1 MNPRRDFLWAD
12 WPAPAHI
19 RAGTT
24 LRSGGFSLAPYDWLN
39 LGTHTGDCV
48 DTVHRNRDALRS
60 ALALP
65 GKPVWLEQ
73 SHGTN
78 VVTADAPVTEAAD
91 ASIAQQPATVCAV
104 LTADCLPVV
113 FCDQGG
119 SCWAAAHAG
128 WRGLAAGVL
137 EATVERLPVRA
148 QQVLAW
154 LGPAIGATHFEVGA
168 EVRDA
173 FMASDPKVEAMFVPS
188 NRPGRYFADIY
199 ALARARLQRI
209 GVERIYGGG
218 QCTVDDS
225 DRFYSYRRGSPTG
238 RMATLVWSTTG

>member
-1 MNPRRDFLWAD
+1 MNPARDFLWAD
-12 WPAPAHI
+12 WPAPPHI

-24 LRSGGFSLAPYDWLN
+24 LRSGGFSLAPYDQLN
-39 LGTHTGDCV
+39 LGTHTGDRMA
-48 DTVHRNRDALRS
+48 TVRRNRDALRS

-65 GKPVWLEQ
+65 GEPVWLNQ
-73 SHGTN
+73 IHGTG
-78 VVTADAPVTEAAD
+78 VVMADAPASETADASV
-91 ASIAQQPATVCAV
+91 AQQPATVCAV

-113 FCDQGG
+113 FCNLAG
-119 SCWAAAHAG
+119 SCWAVAHAG

-137 EATVERLPVRA
+137 EATVGRLPARSDQLMV
-148 QQVLAW
+148 W
-154 LGPAIGATHFEVGA
+154 LGPAIGPAHFEVGA

-173 FMASDPKVEAMFVPS
+173 FQAFDPAAEAMFVAGH
-188 NRPGRYFADIY
+188 RPGHYFADIY
-199 ALARARLQRI
+199 ALARARLQRVGI
-209 GVERIYGGG
+209 DRIYGGG